1 MLRFAVR
8 PRLLVG
14 AVLAVLASTLLVQ
27 SAGAVS
33 ADLVVSQVYGGGGN
47 AGATYTHD
55 YIEIFNRGTG
65 TVSLDGM
72 SLQYASATGTG
83 NFGAN
88 AAMLTELNGTLAPG
102 QYLLVQES
110 SNAAVGAPL
119 PTPDIVD
126 ATPILMA
133 AGAGKVALVTGQT
146 SLGCNGSSGQ
156 PCDAAALARIV
167 DLVGY
172 GNANFS
178 EGSPAPAISAT
189 LSDFRSE
196 GGCVDTDNNSL
207 DFAAATPNARNTA
220 SALRDCSGDAAPFI
234 AATTPADNATGVAL
248 DSNVA
253 ITFSEPV
260 NATGDWFAISCT
272 SSLNHPAAVTG
283 GPTTFVLN
291 PNADFA
297 PTETCSVVVVG
308 AQVTDQDT
316 ADPPDR
322 VVGNP
327 SWSFT
332 TAAPPPP
339 TVEIHEIQGA
349 THSSPLV
356 DTSRTTTGI
365 VTAKRSNGFYMQDP
379 TPDANDDTSDGI
391 FVFTSSAPTVNVG
404 DSVRVSGLVAEF
416 RPGGTA
422 SANLTTT
429 ELTGPTVTV
438 LPPAPGGNTI
448 PAPTVLGI
456 GGRTLP
462 TSIIDDDSFGAFDPA
477 NDGIDF
483 FETVEGMRVQVNNP
497 VVVGPRNSNGEVW
510 TLADDGAAA
519 SVRTNRGGIVIR
531 DLGPEPA
538 GDYASGDF
546 NPERIQLDDA
556 AGTPTPN
563 VHVGDHFG
571 GPAIGVVDFD
581 FGNYEVHLTSPLTR
595 VDSGL
600 TRETT
605 DAPGANELSIATFNV
620 ENLGG
625 NEGQAKYDALAAQI
639 VNNMRAPDVVSL
651 EEIQDNDGAVD
662 PPGPPGPTDSPVVD
676 ADITLDRLVAAISAA
691 GGPTYAWRQINPVDD
706 QDGGQPGGNIRVGF
720 IFRADRGL
728 AFVDRPG
735 GGSTTPTTV
744 VAGPGG
750 PQLSASPGR
759 VDPENTA
766 WSASRKPLAGEFTFR
781 GERFFLITN
790 HFNSKGGDN
799 PLFGRFQPP
808 VRTTETQRH
817 QQAQIV
823 NSFVDSILAVD
834 ANSNVVVLGDIND
847 FEFSE
852 TMGHLTAGGV
862 LHPLMSTLPQAER
875 YSYVFEG
882 NSQSLDH
889 IVVSNS
895 LFARPFAYDPV
906 HVNAEF
912 FDQLSDHDPQVG
924 RFFVNAAPT
933 ADAGGPY
940 AVAEGGSV
948 TLSATGSDANGD
960 AVTYAWDLDNNGS
973 FETAGQT
980 VTYTAGDGPDS
991 RTVRVQVSDGSAT
1004 TVDAATV
1011 NVSNVAPTATF
1022 SAPAGARAGFPFTLS
1037 LNSPSDPSAA
1047 DRAAGFLY
1055 AFDCGNGYGA
1065 FGTSSTATCTPTST
1079 GSLGVGGKIRDKD
1092 GDVSEYRATVT
1103 VTVTFSSLCDLVHEY
1118 TSDAKTQ
1125 EKLCAHLDLAAGA
1138 PNEAAK
1144 QAHLRNFR
1152 TEVDKALADGH
1163 LSADEAET
1171 LKRLS
1176 TGL

>member
-8 PRLLVG
+8 TRLLVG
-14 AVLAVLASTLLVQ
+14 AVLAVLASTLLAQ

-33 ADLVVSQVYGGGGN
+33 ANLVVSQVYGGGGN

-65 TVSLDGM
+65 AVSLDGM

-88 AAMLTELNGTLAPG
+88 AAQLTELSGTLAPG

-146 SLGCNGSSGQ
+146 TLGCNGSAGQ

-172 GNANFS
+172 GTANFF
-178 EGSPAPAISAT
+178 EGSPAPTISAT

-196 GGCVDTDNNSL
+196 GGCVDTDNNSS
-207 DFAAATPNARNTA
+207 DFAAAMPNARNTA

-234 AATTPADNATGVAL
+234 TATTPADNATGVAL
-248 DSNVA
+248 DSNVT

-260 NATGDWFAISCT
+260 NVTGTWFAITCPDGD
-272 SSLNHPAAVTG
+272 HPATVSG
-283 GPTTFVLN
+283 GPTTFTLD
-291 PNADFA
+291 PTTDFPA
-297 PTETCSVVVVG
+297 TSTCGVVVAG
-308 AQVTDQDT
+308 GQVSDQD
-316 ADPPDR
+316 DPPDT

-327 SWSFT
+327 SWRFM
-332 TAAPPPP
+332 TASPPPP
-339 TVEIHEIQGA
+339 TVAIHTIQG
-349 THSSPLV
+349 SSH
-356 DTSRTTTGI
+356 TSPFVGVQVTTTGI
-365 VTAKRSNGFYMQDP
+365 VTAERTNSFYMQDP
-379 TPDANDDTSDGI
+379 DPDADPSTSEGLL
-391 FVFTSSAPTVNVG
+391 VFTSSAPTVDVG
-404 DSVRVSGLVAEF
+404 DSVRVSGLVTEF
-416 RPGGTA
+416 RPGGSST
-422 SANLTTT
+422 ANLTTT
-429 ELTGPTVTV
+429 EITGPAITI

-448 PAPTVLGI
+448 PAATVLGI
-456 GGRTLP
+456 GGRALP
-462 TSIIDDDSFGAFDPA
+462 TAVIDDDSFAAFDLA

-483 FETVEGMRVQVNNP
+483 FETLEGMRVQVNNP

-510 TLADDGAAA
+510 TLADDGAGA
-519 SVRTNRGGIVIR
+519 SVRTNRGGIVVR

-556 AGTPTPN
+556 AGTPTPLA
-563 VHVGDHFG
+563 HVGDHFS

-595 VDSGL
+595 VEGGL

-620 ENLGG
+620 ENVGG

-639 VNNMRAPDVVSL
+639 VNNMRSPDVVSL
-651 EEIQDNDGAVD
+651 EEIQDNNGA
-662 PPGPPGPTDSPVVD
+662 TNDSVVD
-676 ADITLDRLVAAISAA
+676 ANITLDRLVAAIATA
-691 GGPTYAWRQINPVDD
+691 GGPTYQYRQINPLDD

-720 IFRADRGL
+720 IFRTDRGL

-735 GGSTTPTTV
+735 GDSTTPTTV

-759 VDPENTA
+759 VDPANTA

-781 GERFFLITN
+781 GETFFLITN

-808 VRTTETQRH
+808 VRTTEAQRH

-834 ANSNVVVLGDIND
+834 ANANVVVLGDIND

-852 TMGHLTAGGV
+852 TMGHLAAGGV

-895 LFARPFAYDPV
+895 LFASPFAYDPV

-912 FDQLSDHDPQVG
+912 FDQLSDHDPQVA
-924 RFFVNAAPT
+924 RFFVNTAPT
-933 ADAGGPY
+933 ADANGPY

-948 TLSATGSDANGD
+948 VLSATGFDANGD
-960 AVTYAWDLDNNGS
+960 ALTYAWDLDNNGS
-973 FETAGQT
+973 FETAGQMP
-980 VTYTAGDGPDS
+980 TYNAGDGPAS
-991 RTVRVQVSDGSAT
+991 RTVRVRVSDGSET
-1004 TVDAATV
+1004 TVDEATV
-1011 NVSNVAPTATF
+1011 NISNVAPTATF
-1022 SAPAGARAGFPFTLS
+1022 TAPAGARAGFPFTLS
-1037 LNSPSDPSAA
+1037 LTSPSDPSSA
-1047 DRAAGFLY
+1047 DTAAGFEY
-1055 AFDCGNGYGA
+1055 AFDCGNGYGV
-1065 FGTSSTATCTPTST
+1065 FGTSTTATCTPTDT
-1079 GSLGVGGKIRDKD
+1079 GTLIVGGKIRDKD
-1092 GDVSEYRATVT
+1092 LGVSEYPAMVT
-1103 VTVTFSSLCDLVHEY
+1103 VTVTFASLCDLVHEY

-1125 EKLCAHLDLAAGA
+1125 EKLCMYLDLAAGA
-1138 PNEAAK
+1138 QKEAAK
-1144 QAHLRNFR
+1144 QAQLRTFR
-1152 TEVDKALADGH
+1152 NEVDKALADGH
-1163 LSADEAET
+1163 LAADEAET

-1176 TGL
+1176 TRL